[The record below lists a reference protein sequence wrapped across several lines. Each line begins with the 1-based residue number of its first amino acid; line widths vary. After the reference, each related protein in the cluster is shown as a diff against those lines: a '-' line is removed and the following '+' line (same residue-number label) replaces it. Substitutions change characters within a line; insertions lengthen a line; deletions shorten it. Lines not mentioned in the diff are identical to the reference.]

1 MTLEAGTRLGPY
13 EITGTLGAGGMGEV
27 YRARD
32 PRLGRD
38 VAIKVIPR
46 AASGDAERLQR
57 FEQEARAVAALS
69 HPNVLAIFD
78 VGTGDVPFLV
88 TELLEG
94 ETLRTLLEQGSL
106 SPQRTIDLSLQL
118 VAGLTAAHGRGI
130 VHRDLKPE
138 NVFVTSD
145 DHVKILD
152 FGLAKH
158 RQADA
163 TAAQTV
169 TRPQTTSG
177 TVLGTVGYM
186 APEQVRGLEADH
198 RADIFSTGA
207 VMYEM
212 LTGRRAFRGESA
224 ADTMS
229 AVLNEPPSA
238 LVFNADSPPSL
249 ARIIRRCLEKDVNQR
264 FQSARDLGFA
274 IESISDLR
282 AGAAAAAVQ
291 PDQTSIAVLPFA
303 NVGGDADN
311 QYFSDGLSEELIIAL
326 TRLSGLRVASR
337 TSSFRFGGRDMDI
350 RQIGRDLG
358 VGAILE
364 GSVRRAGTRLRV
376 TAQLTNTTDGYHI
389 WSERYDR
396 EFADVFA
403 IQDEIVESIVKALAP
418 ALVPEARVAVRRSTE
433 NLEAYELYLK
443 GRHFW
448 NQRSPAV
455 VGTAI
460 RCFEDAIALDSDYAL
475 AYTGL
480 ADCYSILRV
489 YGWTPAEH
497 SQPRAMDSVTEALA
511 LEPELAE
518 AHFSKALY
526 TFHFERHW
534 RAARQHFVDALV
546 LSPRMAMF
554 EAYFGLFLATEYDYV
569 EARRRIE
576 RALDLDPHSSV
587 VHFLVSA
594 ASCLMGEFAD
604 ASRHAARAVELQ
616 PESLGARWPQTIA
629 LLATGR
635 VEEAMAVG
643 EQVVARARAPIYVG
657 VLGMVYA
664 LAGRVADAQ
673 QLARE
678 LDERQ
683 SRGDYIVPAAR
694 LSIQLGLKDITGI
707 RTALAACVD
716 GGAAPFSVVA
726 TSRLLIDG
734 YRGDPEIDRLLDRL
748 QDGARPHPEAGGR
761 RSDPEAG
768 GRRSE
773 AG

>member
-1 MTLEAGTRLGPY
+1 MTLDAGTRLGPY
-13 EITGTLGAGGMGEV
+13 EITGTLGAGGMGEI

-38 VAIKVIPR
+38 VAIKVISR
-46 AASGDAERLQR
+46 AAGSDAERLQR

-78 VGTGDVPFLV
+78 VGTGDVPYLV

-94 ETLRTLLEQGSL
+94 DTLRTLLEQGPL
-106 SPQRTIDLSLQL
+106 GPQRTIDLSLQL
-118 VAGLTAAHGRGI
+118 VAGLAAAHARGI
-130 VHRDLKPE
+130 VHRDLKPD
-138 NVFVTSD
+138 NIFITSD

-158 RQADA
+158 HQVDVNGG
-163 TAAQTV
+163 QSI

-207 VMYEM
+207 VLFEM
-212 LTGRRAFRGESA
+212 LTGHRAFRGESP

-229 AVLNEPPSA
+229 AVLNDPPSA
-238 LVFNADSPPSL
+238 LVFNPDTPPSL

-274 IESISDLR
+274 IESITDIR
-282 AGAAAAAVQ
+282 AAPAAAAARA
-291 PDQTSIAVLPFA
+291 DESSIAVLPFA

-311 QYFSDGLSEELIIAL
+311 QYFSDGLAEELIIAL

-337 TSSFRFGGRDMDI
+337 TSSFRFHGRDMDI
-350 RQIGRDLG
+350 RQIGRELG

-364 GSVRRAGTRLRV
+364 GSVRRAGTHLRV
-376 TAQLTNTTDGYHI
+376 TAQLTNTTDGYHV

-396 EFADVFA
+396 ELADVFE
-403 IQDEIVESIVKALAP
+403 IQDDIVESIVNELAP
-418 ALVPEARVAVRRSTE
+418 ALIPEARVAVKRSTE

-448 NQRSPAV
+448 NQRSPTV

-460 RCFEDAIALDSDYAL
+460 RCFEDAIALDSQYAL

-497 SQPRAMDSVTEALA
+497 SQPRAMDSVTKALA

-554 EAYFGLFLATEYDYV
+554 EAYFGLFLATEYEYV

-594 ASCLMGEFAD
+594 AACLMSEFTD
-604 ASRHAARAVELQ
+604 ASRHAGRAVELQ
-616 PESLGARWPQTIA
+616 PDSLGARWPQTIA

-635 VEEAMAVG
+635 IEEATAVA

-657 VLGMVYA
+657 VLGMVYG

-673 QLARE
+673 QLSRE

-694 LSIQLGLKDITGI
+694 LSIYLGLKDVAGI
-707 RTALAACVD
+707 RTSLAACVD

-726 TSRLLIDG
+726 TSRLLVDG

-748 QDGARPHPEAGGR
+748 QDGARPGLGIRGSGLGVEAKSR
-761 RSDPEAG
+761 LS
-768 GRRSE
+768 
-773 AG
+773 